1 MLVGEDVGGAIGL
14 GVVVASV
21 VIMAVHWALGALRGR
36 LKRLEGVVTV
46 S

>member
-1 MLVGEDVGGAIGL
+1 LVGEDVGGTIGV

-21 VIMAVHWALGALRGR
+21 VILAVHWASGALRGR
-36 LKRLEGVVTV
+36 LKRLEGVLTV